1 MQDKYPKGFS
11 TLVLLSAGIMFSIHF
26 CEDKT
31 KSNFQW
37 KQKKGLNII
46 IKN

>member
-1 MQDKYPKGFS
+1 MQDKYPIAFS
-11 TLVLLSAGIMFSIHF
+11 ALVLLSAGILFSIHF
-26 CEDKT
+26 CVDKT
-31 KSNFQW
+31 KPNFQW